1 MNWLPMLTVWTLSLF
16 DDPPVVVYI
25 VVAVAVVVVVA
36 VVFVECIT
44 KMPLMRDVPVALRTG
59 ESSANLNMC
68 QQELAW

>member
-1 MNWLPMLTVWTLSLF
+1 MVTLDKNSTDRTHWLPMLTVWTLSLF

-25 VVAVAVVVVVA
+25 

-59 ESSANLNMC
+59 ESNANLNMC